1 MKIFL
6 NIIKYELFYAISGAL
21 ALFAGLEAAAPGTIL
36 GYFNL
41 NYLLLAWLLN
51 GIIILW

>member
-1 MKIFL
+1 MKNFFNL
-6 NIIKYELFYAISGAL
+6 FWPELFYVLTGAL
-21 ALFAGLEAAAPGTIL
+21 ALSAGLEFLAPGIIL
-36 GYFNL
+36 AYFNL